1 MEHFKE
7 AAKEAEK
14 VMRGVFERT
23 PLQKNEHLSAIYGAD
38 IWLKREDLSPVR
50 SYKLRGAF
58 NAMRKQDKNKLFVAA
73 SAGNHAQGVAYMCKH
88 FGVKGTIF
96 MPVTTPKQKI
106 QKTEIFGGDA
116 IQIELVGDYFDDCLK
131 AAQDFCKKN
140 NGHFLSPFDDVD
152 VIEGQASVAVEIEA
166 QLGFCPDHIV
176 MAVGGGGLSA
186 GVLNYFK
193 NNAQYSLIEPLG
205 GASLWAALI
214 AGRPVSLDKVDT
226 FADGAAVGQIGNK
239 PFETL
244 KSIGLANVLRAPED
258 RVCITMLEMLN
269 VEGIVLEPA
278 GALSI
283 DALQDL
289 GQTISGR
296 TVVCI
301 TTGGNFDFERLPEVK
316 ERSQRFKGVKK
327 YLILRMP
334 QRPGALKEFLNF
346 LGPDDD
352 ITRFEYLKKS
362 ARNFGSILIGIE
374 TKDPN
379 HFGDFFEKLSNAGF
393 TFSDITNDETL
404 AQFVI

>member
-1 MEHFKE
+1 MEHFNE

-14 VMRGVFERT
+14 AMRGVFERT

-131 AAQDFCKKN
+131 AAQGFCKKN
-140 NGHFLSPFDDVD
+140 NGHFLSPFDDAD

-176 MAVGGGGLSA
+176 MPVGGGGLSA

-193 NNAQYSLIEPLG
+193 NSAQYSLIEPLG

-214 AGRPVSLDKVDT
+214 AGRPVPLDKVDT

-283 DALQDL
+283 DA
-289 GQTISGR
+289 
-296 TVVCI
+296 
-301 TTGGNFDFERLPEVK
+301 
-316 ERSQRFKGVKK
+316 
-327 YLILRMP
+327 
-334 QRPGALKEFLNF
+334 
-346 LGPDDD
+346 
-352 ITRFEYLKKS
+352 
-362 ARNFGSILIGIE
+362 
-374 TKDPN
+374 
-379 HFGDFFEKLSNAGF
+379 AGF
-393 TFSDITNDETL
+393 RTINKR
-404 AQFVI
+404 

>member
-1 MEHFKE
+1 MLVRFPNLMQSYAMEHFKE

-14 VMRGVFERT
+14 IMRGVFERT

-58 NAMRKQDKNKLFVAA
+58 NAMRKQDKNKLIVAA

-176 MAVGGGGLSA
+176 MPVGGGGLSA

-193 NNAQYSLIEPLG
+193 NNAQYS
-205 GASLWAALI
+205 
-214 AGRPVSLDKVDT
+214 
-226 FADGAAVGQIGNK
+226 
-239 PFETL
+239 
-244 KSIGLANVLRAPED
+244 
-258 RVCITMLEMLN
+258 
-269 VEGIVLEPA
+269 
-278 GALSI
+278 
-283 DALQDL
+283 
-289 GQTISGR
+289 
-296 TVVCI
+296 
-301 TTGGNFDFERLPEVK
+301 FD
-316 ERSQRFKGVKK
+316 
-327 YLILRMP
+327 
-334 QRPGALKEFLNF
+334 
-346 LGPDDD
+346 
-352 ITRFEYLKKS
+352 
-362 ARNFGSILIGIE
+362 
-374 TKDPN
+374 
-379 HFGDFFEKLSNAGF
+379 
-393 TFSDITNDETL
+393 
-404 AQFVI
+404 